1 MRRILTIAL
10 VIALGL
16 GPLAACGK
24 KAVPKLREGDTLKI
38 EKGKE
43 RDIGVA
49 PPEELEEEGADTE
62 DSQGAPMEGV
72 PPSPGGPEEG
82 GF

>member
-1 MRRILTIAL
+1 MRRHLILAL
-10 VIALGL
+10 VIVMGL

-24 KAVPKLREGDTLKI
+24 KAVPKLPEGEKLKI

-43 RDIGVA
+43 RNLGVTS
-49 PPEELEEEGADTE
+49 PEDEEGAETQ
-62 DSQGAPMEGV
+62 DSQGAPEEGV
-72 PPSPGGPEEG
+72 PPSPGSPEEG

>member
-1 MRRILTIAL
+1 MRRWMILAL
-10 VIALGL
+10 VIALGF

-24 KAVPKLREGDTLKI
+24 KAVPKLPEGDTLKI

-43 RDIGVA
+43 RDIGVT
-49 PPEELEEEGADTE
+49 PPKDEEGAETQ
-62 DSQGAPMEGV
+62 DSQGAPEEGV
-72 PPSPGGPEEG
+72 PPSPGGPQEG

>member
-1 MRRILTIAL
+1 MRRWMILAL
-10 VIALGL
+10 VIALGF

-24 KAVPKLREGDTLKI
+24 KAVPKLPEGDTLKI

-43 RDIGVA
+43 RDIGVT
-49 PPEELEEEGADTE
+49 PPEDEERAETQDSQEAPEEGN
-62 DSQGAPMEGV
+62 
-72 PPSPGGPEEG
+72 PPSPGSPQER